1 MGAGEGPCTKERE
14 QQLRVGRAGSEGSQG
29 VLALTRCGS
38 RCSRSQ
44 AAHTHS
50 GQVFV
55 AGQ

>member
-14 QQLRVGRAGSEGSQG
+14 QQLRVGKAGSEGSQR

-38 RCSRSQ
+38 RCLRRQ